1 MARITR
7 GVGRYSPI
15 SLSPLINNRFLLF
28 NLGGNKVKRCQIV
41 WIPARQQGSSYSDLR
56 GRVTIAG
63 T

>member
-1 MARITR
+1 MVVTHQFH
-7 GVGRYSPI
+7 YP
-15 SLSPLINNRFLLF
+15 PLINNRFLFF